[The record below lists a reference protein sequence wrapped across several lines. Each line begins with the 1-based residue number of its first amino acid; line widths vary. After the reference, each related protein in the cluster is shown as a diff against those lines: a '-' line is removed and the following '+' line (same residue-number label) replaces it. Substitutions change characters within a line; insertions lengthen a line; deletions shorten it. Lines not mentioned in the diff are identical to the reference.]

1 MAGGLNDLPPERLV
15 EVAASPGASLKE
27 RLAALEALKVR
38 VQSGLA
44 PAERALQ
51 ELFELFQRE
60 RHPLIRTSILV
71 IFGVLAAAGVV
82 AAAVYLVKIAS
93 RPESGA
99 FWREANRRMLG
110 FRWWRKR
117 GFLDKLYEQLKDPAV
132 SGAEKLRLI
141 EGLSPHCDLGRQFWA
156 QARWADVRRFSRWAA
171 DPGLAEEVRA
181 GLSRVLRE
189 AQRLKVENP
198 ARTLQDALHRY
209 VRRLDA
215 LDPDATSPGP

>member
-1 MAGGLNDLPPERLV
+1 MAEGLNDLPPERLV

-27 RLAALEALKVR
+27 RLAALEALKGR

-44 PAERALQ
+44 PAERAVK
-51 ELFELFQRE
+51 ELFELFHRE
-60 RHPLIRTSILV
+60 RHPLIRASVLAIL
-71 IFGVLAAAGVV
+71 GALAAAGVV

-117 GFLDKLYEQLKDPAV
+117 GFLDKLYEQLKDPGMSV
-132 SGAEKLRLI
+132 SEKVRLL
-141 EGLSPHCDLGRQFWA
+141 EGLSPHCDLGRLFWE
-156 QARWADVRRFSRWAA
+156 QARWADVRRLARWAA
-171 DPGLAEEVRA
+171 DPELPAEVRA
-181 GLSRVLRE
+181 GVKRILRE
-189 AQRLKVENP
+189 AHRLKVENP
-198 ARTLQDALHRY
+198 ARTLQEALNRY

-215 LDPDATSPGP
+215 LETEV

>member
-1 MAGGLNDLPPERLV
+1 MAEGLDELPPERLV

-27 RLAALEALKVR
+27 RLAALEVLKGR
-38 VQSGLA
+38 VQAGLA
-44 PAERALQ
+44 PAERAVK

-71 IFGVLAAAGVV
+71 ILGALAAAGVV

-117 GFLDKLYEQLKDPAV
+117 GFLDQLYGQLKDPNISV
-132 SGAEKLRLI
+132 AEKVRLL
-141 EGLSPHCDLGRQFWA
+141 EGLSPHCDLGRLFWK
-156 QARWADVRRFSRWAA
+156 QARWADVRRLARWAS
-171 DPGLAEEVRA
+171 DPELPGEVRD
-181 GLSRVLRE
+181 GLGRVLRE

-198 ARTLQDALHRY
+198 AHTLQDALSRY
-209 VRRLDA
+209 IRRLDA
-215 LDPDATSPGP
+215 LEPEH

>member
-1 MAGGLNDLPPERLV
+1 MSREGLSELPPEKLV
-15 EVAASPGASLKE
+15 EVAASPAASLKE
-27 RLAALEALKVR
+27 RLAALEALRSR

-44 PAERALQ
+44 PAERALK

-71 IFGVLAAAGVV
+71 IFGALAAAGVV

-117 GFLDKLYEQLKDPAV
+117 GFLDKLYEQLRDPAV
-132 SGAEKLRLI
+132 AGPEKLRLL
-141 EGLSPHCDLGRQFWA
+141 EGLSPHCDLGRQFWG
-156 QARWADVRRFSRWAA
+156 QARWADVRRLARWAA
-171 DPGLAEEVRA
+171 DPELPEEVRA
-181 GLSRVLRE
+181 GVNRVLRE
-189 AQRLKVENP
+189 AQRLKLENP
-198 ARTLQDALHRY
+198 ARTLQDALNRY
-209 VRRLDA
+209 VRRLDEVE
-215 LDPDATSPGP
+215 LDR

>member
-1 MAGGLNDLPPERLV
+1 MAADINELPPERLV
-15 EVAASPGASLKE
+15 EVATSPGASLKE
-27 RLAALEALKVR
+27 RLAALEALKGR

-44 PAERALQ
+44 PAERAVK

-71 IFGVLAAAGVV
+71 ILGGLAAAGVV

-117 GFLDKLYEQLKDPAV
+117 GFLDRLHEQFKDPGISV
-132 SGAEKLRLI
+132 AEKVRLL
-141 EGLSPHCDLGRQFWA
+141 EGLSPHCDLGRLFWER
-156 QARWADVRRFSRWAA
+156 ARWADVRRLAQWAT
-171 DPGLAEEVRA
+171 DSELPGEVRA
-181 GLSRVLRE
+181 GLSRILRE

-198 ARTLQDALHRY
+198 ARTLQEALNRY
-209 VRRLDA
+209 IRRLDA
-215 LDPDATSPGP
+215 FDPTSPEQ